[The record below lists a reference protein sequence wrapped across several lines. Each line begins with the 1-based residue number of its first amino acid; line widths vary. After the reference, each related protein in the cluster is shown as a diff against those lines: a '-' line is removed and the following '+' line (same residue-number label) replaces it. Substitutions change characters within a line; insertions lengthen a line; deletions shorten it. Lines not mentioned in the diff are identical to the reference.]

1 MKIVERKFLRTR
13 WYWRLLGGTMDL
25 CDKEFPEVFDIS
37 GSLNTCWLSLHTRP
51 ATNRLA
57 VKILDDGIGGCD
69 ILIDDRDAGASDE
82 EVLWDL
88 TLDRV
93 LQRYIGK
100 TLYVEC
106 RYEE

>member
-1 MKIVERKFLRTR
+1 
-13 WYWRLLGGTMDL
+13 
-25 CDKEFPEVFDIS
+25 
-37 GSLNTCWLSLHTRP
+37 
-51 ATNRLA
+51 LA